1 MNLTNTLDCSS
12 ISSAIASVASILDTS
27 EDELKA
33 FLLSL
38 GLMPNDIRPELF
50 FRDLYDY
57 FKKPEFPISSLWF
70 HGTRTSD
77 INSFSAR
84 GILAKSK
91 IKPILE
97 EELLRLSNGICSVGD
112 YRNETSSAAKSWL
125 GVEDEGPFAFLIK
138 DMTHYANFIN
148 TPELVED
155 FAGDMFRGNYN
166 ELVSRFKEVSTPCIV
181 TFRASAGE
189 EHFLNA
195 LKFINGIL
203 HGDDEKCLLK
213 ETACV
218 FNGKGK
224 SIPASEVVSVE
235 VVSVNL

>member
-12 ISSAIASVASILDTS
+12 ISSAIASVASILDAS
-27 EDELKA
+27 EEELKS

-38 GLMPNDIRPELF
+38 GLMPDGIRPELF
-50 FRDLYDY
+50 FRNLYDY

-77 INSFSAR
+77 MNSFSAR
-84 GILAKSK
+84 GILTKSE

-97 EELLRLSNGICSVGD
+97 KELLRLSNGICSVGD
-112 YRNETSSAAKSWL
+112 YRSYASYVTKNW
-125 GVEDEGPFAFLIK
+125 VDDEGPFAFLIK
-138 DMTHYANFIN
+138 GRTYYANFIDA
-148 TPELVED
+148 PELIED
-155 FAGDMFRGNYN
+155 LAGSMFGGNYN
-166 ELVSRFKEVSTPCIV
+166 ELVSRFKEVSTPCVV
-181 TFRASAGE
+181 TFRASADE
-189 EHFLNA
+189 EQFFNVLR
-195 LKFINGIL
+195 FINGIL
-203 HGDDEKCLLK
+203 HGDDERCLLK

-235 VVSVNL
+235 AVSVGL